1 MVAKFGTNAI
11 LRGQISN
18 QKGKLSCDVNIT
30 GLFTGVHCAPGNVYS
45 DVQEVQDLFLPGV
58 NQHEQS
64 ANRHQLLRQHCH
76 LCHEGLQVP
85 TGTLRRNKMLSPHF
99 KTPNT
104 LQTVEANVNLKS
116 VSGNT
121 KFKCQKKISAGAI
134 N

>member
-1 MVAKFGTNAI
+1 MSHVT
-11 LRGQISN
+11 L
-18 QKGKLSCDVNIT
+18 VIT
-30 GLFTGVHCAPGNVYS
+30 GVDKSQQPAHS
-45 DVQEVQDLFLPGV
+45 D
-58 NQHEQS
+58 
-64 ANRHQLLRQHCH
+64 QLLRQHCH

-121 KFKCQKKISAGAI
+121 KFKCQKTISAGAI
-134 N
+134 T